1 VTAEIDYQR
10 RYPPTINT
18 PEEADFT
25 ARVMADVVGAENV
38 FRDKPPKM
46 ASEDF
51 AFMLNEKPGAYVW
64 LGNGPGEGGCLLH
77 NPSYDFNDEALPL
90 GASYWARLV
99 EIRLAAG

>member
-1 VTAEIDYQR
+1 ME
-10 RYPPTINT
+10 
-18 PEEADFT
+18 
-25 ARVMADVVGAENV
+25 DVVGAENV
-38 FRDKPPKM
+38 YRDKPPKM

-77 NPSYDFNDEALPL
+77 NPSYDFNDDALPV

-99 EIRLAAG
+99 ETRLAAG